1 VIVTRYLPWGLIA
14 ASGVLVA
21 ARAVRCSARAARQAP
36 VPPAPGSPLA
46 PVVTA
51 AATLPAPRPRPSA
64 CPLPGNDEVLALAD
78 GEDAWW

>member
-14 ASGVLVA
+14 ASGVFVA
-21 ARAVRCSARAARQAP
+21 ARAVRRSARAARRAP

-46 PVVTA
+46 PAVTA
-51 AATLPAPRPRPSA
+51 AAALPAPRPRTPA
-64 CPLPGNDEVLALAD
+64 WLLPGDDGVLALAD

>member
-14 ASGVLVA
+14 ASGVLLV
-21 ARAVRCSARAARQAP
+21 ARAVRRSARAARRAP
-36 VPPAPGSPLA
+36 VLPAPGSPSA

-51 AATLPAPRPRPSA
+51 AAALPAPRPRPPA
-64 CPLPGNDEVLALAD
+64 CPLPGDDEVLALAD